1 MNSKPS
7 VTVIIPYKDNLKYLF
22 SSLNSVFQQT
32 YKNYKILIIYDDEN
46 LKDLEKIKKFLKNK
60 DKKIFPFVKIK
71 IKINKKNLGAGH
83 SRNIGIK
90 KSNSKY
96 VAFLDS
102 DDIWAKKK
110 LEIQIKF
117 MEKNDQLFSHTS
129 YFIINKK
136 NKIIS
141 LRKAKK
147 IITFKSLLKSCDIGL
162 STVMI
167 NTKFIKKKKYYFP
180 KIKTKEDFVLWL
192 KVAKEIKSIVGI
204 DKKLT
209 YYRKTDN
216 SLSSNKLTGLI
227 NGYKVYRNYMNY
239 SQIKSF
245 VYLIILS
252 INYFKKNI
260 LSKRFF

>member
-46 LKDLEKIKKFLKNK
+46 HKDLEKIKKFLKNK
-60 DKKIFPFVKIK
+60 DKKNFPFVK

-167 NTKFIKKKKYYFP
+167 NTKFIKKKK
-180 KIKTKEDFVLWL
+180 
-192 KVAKEIKSIVGI
+192 
-204 DKKLT
+204 
-209 YYRKTDN
+209 
-216 SLSSNKLTGLI
+216 
-227 NGYKVYRNYMNY
+227 
-239 SQIKSF
+239 
-245 VYLIILS
+245 ILFS
-252 INYFKKNI
+252 KN
-260 LSKRFF
+260 